1 VPHTAGRTLRVPVAC
16 RGLYR
21 ARGLLSAMGPRQLN
35 ALAVAGVHRADP
47 YPPPPPSRHLPLL
60 RSIPLARG
68 QGLARLRCD
77 RARACC
83 SALQVGG
90 EAMKLFCCGLSAD
103 SRYAVAGQEDGRILL
118 WDLTAK
124 SDSKPVIPSL
134 AVSRCARSSLS
145 SLGLVAAFPSRVA
158 SMVVIVWLCAVAT
171 PLLGAAASARR
182 PRADGVHGPVLGAQ
196 LRARAYLAAACV
208 RAFVHVGACLHS
220 RVRLGKRVVRRPR
233 SEAHS
238 KHNSV
243 GLAGIHPPSDPR
255 SIALYLAHPARTNKC
270 VQPAACTHWQ
280 RKARATASVA

>member
-1 VPHTAGRTLRVPVAC
+1 
-16 RGLYR
+16 
-21 ARGLLSAMGPRQLN
+21 
-35 ALAVAGVHRADP
+35 
-47 YPPPPPSRHLPLL
+47 
-60 RSIPLARG
+60 
-68 QGLARLRCD
+68 
-77 RARACC
+77 
-83 SALQVGG
+83 
-90 EAMKLFCCGLSAD
+90 MKLFCCGLSAD

-238 KHNSV
+238 KHNSD
-243 GLAGIHPPSDPR
+243 GLAGILPPSDPR